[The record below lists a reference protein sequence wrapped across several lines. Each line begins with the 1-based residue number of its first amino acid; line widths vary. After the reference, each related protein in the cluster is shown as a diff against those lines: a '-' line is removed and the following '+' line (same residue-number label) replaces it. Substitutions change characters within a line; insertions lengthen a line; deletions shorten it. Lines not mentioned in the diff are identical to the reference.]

1 MVESDESPLPES
13 VLEDVERLTRLARA
27 SRNDPEREAYRQW
40 RTSLLDAHGYRARV
54 RTEDETLVCYPTD
67 WIEDGTVQVDRIDD
81 RSAAVEIP
89 LAEAGDPDDWEAV
102 DAENRAIVAAIEE
115 AHESE
120 HAANA
125 KAFADFMGNHRAR
138 PIASATAAD
147 VEVFLDD
154 YYVRNAWPSPEE
166 RAIVTDSLALVFDA
180 VDRPVPAYTDPRPD
194 DRST

>member
-1 MVESDESPLPES
+1 MDESNESPLPES

-27 SRNDPEREAYRQW
+27 SRTDRERHAYRE
-40 RTSLLDAHGYRARV
+40 RRESLLDAHGYRARV
-54 RTEDETLVCYPTD
+54 RNEDETLVCYPTD

-81 RSAAVEIP
+81 RSSAIEIP
-89 LAEAGDPDDWEAV
+89 LAEAADPDDWEAV
-102 DAENRAIVAAIEE
+102 DAENRAVVAAVEE
-115 AHESE
+115 ANGAE

-125 KAFADFMGNHRAR
+125 KAFADFMSNHRAR

-147 VEVFLDD
+147 VETFLGD

-166 RAIVTDSLALVFDA
+166 RAIVTDSLALVFES
-180 VDRPVPAYTDPRPD
+180 VDRPVPTYTDPRPD